1 MDKQCIKFQLFKKI
15 EVAYNSEPYDISD
28 FLGKQLINLLE
39 VLLLYPNHEVSKDDL
54 IKMLWPHS
62 ENPQN
67 VMKFTVFRLRK
78 DLKRIPALKDFD
90 LIVTT
95 KKGYALSSQYD
106 YDIDVEQF
114 LDTWELI
121 KTREKLLRQDVAKVK
136 RMMDI
141 YRGKIYATTTQPE
154 WVENRS
160 EELKNIY
167 TTGVMMLCQYYMEK
181 QEYQKML
188 KLNYKAILAE
198 PFYEGLHYYY
208 MQGLIQLKDYHK
220 ALQYYDE
227 MNEAFYREL
236 GTGPSPR
243 LKELYDMISRED
255 ERKIKIDIQQ
265 LQEDLKE
272 GTTKQGGFY
281 CSYAMFKY
289 IREILVKTAL
299 RDHKK
304 YYLVLFELQSVQT
317 DSKVDKETIMMNRFK
332 YLIMNSIRKNDVF
345 TKVNDSQFALLLGC
359 NSEEDVQVVIR
370 RITSSFYK
378 KFASHKYR
386 ISYSVLE
393 TTESGEAA

>member
-1 MDKQCIKFQLFKKI
+1 MDKQCVKFQLFKKI
-15 EVAYNSEPYDISD
+15 EVSYNSESYDVSEY
-28 FLGKQLINLLE
+28 LGKQLINLLE
-39 VLLLYPNHEVSKDDL
+39 VLLLYPQHEVSKEEL
-54 IKMLWPHS
+54 IKMLWPNS

-78 DLKRIPALKDFD
+78 DIKRIPALEDFD
-90 LIVTT
+90 LIITT
-95 KKGYALSSQYD
+95 KKGYALSPEYD
-106 YDIDVEQF
+106 YEIDVEQF
-114 LDTWELI
+114 LDTWDLI
-121 KTREKLLRQDVAKVK
+121 KTHEKLLRQDVAKVK
-136 RMMDI
+136 RMLDL
-141 YRGKIYATTTQPE
+141 YRGKIYATSTQPE
-154 WVENRS
+154 WVANKS
-160 EELKNIY
+160 EELK
-167 TTGVMMLCQYYMEK
+167 TVFTSGVMMLCQYYMEK

-188 KLNYKAILAE
+188 RLNYKAILAE

-243 LKELYDMISRED
+243 LKELYNMISQED
-255 ERKIKIDIQQ
+255 EHKIKIDIAQ

-304 YYLVLFELQSVQT
+304 YYLVLFELQSVKI
-317 DSKVDKETIMMNRFK
+317 DSKVDKETMMMNRFK

-345 TKVNDSQFALLLGC
+345 TKVNDTQFALLLGC
-359 NSEEDVQVVIR
+359 NSEADVQIVIR
-370 RITSSFYK
+370 RITASFYK

-386 ISYSVLE
+386 INYSDLE
-393 TTESGEAA
+393 TTESGEAG